1 MNDETNEQTHL
12 NDTSVAHQL
21 GLLTGTVQSLHAAL
35 TTRIDDIRADVRALE
50 VSQRASMENIES
62 RLSQRITGLEASI
75 GHRVDGLESRVGR
88 LEEEDKNFL
97 KASSKAGGVSGGVVG
112 ALVSGGIEL
121 IKVIGGK
128 VI

>member
-1 MNDETNEQTHL
+1 MIEEPTDKPL
-12 NDTSVAHQL
+12 SDASVAHQL
-21 GLLTGTVQSLHAAL
+21 GLLTGTVQALHATL

-50 VSQRASMENIES
+50 ISQRASMENIET

-75 GHRVDGLESRVGR
+75 GHRVDGLETRVGK

-112 ALVSGGIEL
+112 ALVAGGVELVKILSGRVL
-121 IKVIGGK
+121 
-128 VI
+128 

>member
-1 MNDETNEQTHL
+1 MSTENDQMNDA
-12 NDTSVAHQL
+12 SVAHQL

-50 VSQRASMENIES
+50 ASQRASMENIEN
-62 RLSQRITGLEASI
+62 RLLHRITGLETTI
-75 GHRVDGLESRVGR
+75 GHRVDGLETRVGR

-112 ALVSGGIEL
+112 AMVSGGIEL
-121 IKVIGGK
+121 IKVLSGK
-128 VI
+128 VL